1 MDVNAVRRL
10 MRRQIARAKSQ
21 NEWAREIGENP
32 AAVSMMLSVRAPST
46 RVLDA
51 LGLERAP
58 MAYRLKVA
66 KPARGAKGKN
76 DG

>member
-1 MDVNAVRRL
+1 
-10 MRRQIARAKSQ
+10 MRRQIAKAKSQ

-51 LGLERAP
+51 LGLEKAP
-58 MAYRLKVA
+58 TAYRRKE
-66 KPARGAKGKN
+66 KK
-76 DG
+76 